1 MKKILVPTDFSKYSE
16 NALNVAAI
24 IAKQQ
29 NAEILVLHML
39 GLSHSGLNKNA
50 SRGAAEAIFHLKLAE
65 KEFGKFLDKD
75 YLKGLVIKEKVE
87 NYINFIDLNKV
98 VLENDIDLIVMGSHG
113 ASGLEEAFVGSNTE
127 KVVRTS
133 NVPVL
138 VVKNS
143 MKNFKANEVVFAC
156 DFKVESINTYRSA
169 LKLFNSFDSNI
180 HLLYVNLP
188 YRFTTTRQMKANA
201 TEFISLADSGD
212 MTNLEKVVFYNDS
225 SVEEGIHNYC
235 ESINAD
241 IVVIPTH
248 GRRGIAHFFNGSVG
262 EDIANHE
269 GRPVMTFKMN

>member
-16 NALNVAAI
+16 NALNVAAM
-24 IAKQQ
+24 IAKQE

-39 GLSHSGLNKNA
+39 GLTHSGLNKSTSSEA
-50 SRGAAEAIFHLKLAE
+50 LEAIYHIKLAE
-65 KEFGKFLDKD
+65 KEFENFLDKD
-75 YLKGLVIKEKVE
+75 YLKGLVVKEKVE
-87 NYINFIDLNKV
+87 SSISFIDLNKV
-98 VLENDIDLIVMGSHG
+98 VSENDIDLIVMGSHG
-113 ASGLEEAFVGSNTE
+113 VSGLEEAFVGSNTE

-133 NVPVL
+133 EVPVL
-138 VVKNS
+138 VIKNS
-143 MKNFKANEVVFAC
+143 MKDFKLKEVVIAC

-169 LKLFNSFDSNI
+169 LKLFNSFNSNI

-188 YRFTTTRQMKANA
+188 YRFTTTSQMKANA

-225 SVEEGIHNYC
+225 SVEEGIRNYC
-235 ESINAD
+235 ESMNAD

-248 GRRGIAHFFNGSVG
+248 GRRGLAHFFNGSVG
-262 EDIANHE
+262 EDLANHA

>member
-16 NALNVAAI
+16 NALNMAAM
-24 IAKQQ
+24 IAKQE

-39 GLSHSGLNKNA
+39 GLTHSGLNKSA
-50 SRGAAEAIFHLKLAE
+50 SSEALEAIFHIKLAE
-65 KEFGKFLDKD
+65 KEFGNFLDKD
-75 YLKGLVIKEKVE
+75 YLKGLVVKEKVE
-87 NYINFIDLNKV
+87 SHINFSDLNKV
-98 VLENDIDLIVMGSHG
+98 VSENDIDLIVMGSHG

-133 NVPVL
+133 DVPVL
-138 VVKNS
+138 VIKNK
-143 MKNFKANEVVFAC
+143 MKDFNLKEVVFAC

-169 LKLFNSFDSNI
+169 LKLFNSFNSNI

-188 YRFTTTRQMKANA
+188 FRFTTTSQMKANA
-201 TEFISLADSGD
+201 TEFISVADSGD

-225 SVEEGIHNYC
+225 SVEEGIRHYC
-235 ESINAD
+235 DSINAD

-248 GRRGIAHFFNGSVG
+248 GRRGLAHFFNGSVG

-269 GRPVMTFKMN
+269 VRPVMTFKMN